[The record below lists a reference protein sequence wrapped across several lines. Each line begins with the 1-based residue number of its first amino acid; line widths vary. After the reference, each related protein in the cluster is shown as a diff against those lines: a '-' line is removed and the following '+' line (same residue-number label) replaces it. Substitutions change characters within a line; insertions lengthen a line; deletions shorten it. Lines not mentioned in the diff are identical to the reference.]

1 VKSRTLT
8 IVMGLFAA
16 LAIPAG
22 LAAQPDQQHNKQLPH
37 YTVTDLGPAIDL
49 GGGVNNKDWVDG
61 TALLPDGSARAFL
74 WRKGNRTL
82 LGTSGG
88 PNSAV
93 FRPASERGQV
103 VGEAETAT
111 PDRLGEDFCGF
122 GTQLVCLP
130 FLWQNGVKT
139 PLPTLGGNN
148 GSAFSV
154 NNRGQVVGGAEN
166 TTLDATCPSPTLEV
180 KPVIW
185 ENGGIQEL
193 PTLPGDPDGTPGA
206 INDHGQAAGTS
217 GSCFAL
223 EGSVGV
229 FHNALWQNGTVIDL
243 GNLGSTLAN
252 EPDDINNRGQVVG
265 FSSVPCT
272 SVGLCLHAWLWTE
285 ATGIQD
291 LGTLPSPLNVFSGA
305 HGIND
310 KGQVVGFSCDDAFFD
325 CSAFLWENGVMTDL
339 NTLVPGGGS
348 AFTLAEAFFINSD
361 GSIETFG
368 VTSADEPHAFL
379 LTPMNDEA
387 ASEGMALSSQGEA
400 TERPRVPLPENV
412 RKMLRLRLG
421 HRYHIPG
428 LSVPKD

>member
-1 VKSRTLT
+1 
-8 IVMGLFAA
+8 MGLFAA
-16 LAIPAG
+16 LAFPAG
-22 LAAQPDQQHNKQLPH
+22 LAAQPDQQQKKQFPH

-49 GGGVNNKDWVDG
+49 GGGVNEKDAVDG
-61 TALLPDGSARAFL
+61 TALLSDGNVRAFL

-82 LGTSGG
+82 LGTFGG
-88 PNSAV
+88 KNSAA

-111 PDRLGEDFCGF
+111 PDPLGEDFCGF
-122 GTQLVCLP
+122 GTHLVCLP

-148 GSAFSV
+148 GAAFSV
-154 NNRGQVVGGAEN
+154 NSRGQVAGGSEN
-166 TTLDATCPSPTLEV
+166 TTLDATCPSSTLEV

-185 ENGGIQEL
+185 EDGGIQEL
-193 PTLPGDPDGTPGA
+193 PTLPGDPDGTPDA
-206 INDHGQAAGTS
+206 INDQGQAVGTS
-217 GSCFAL
+217 GSCFTL

-243 GNLGSTLAN
+243 GNLGSTLGN

-265 FSSVPCT
+265 FSSVLCT

-310 KGQVVGFSCDDAFFD
+310 KGQVVGFSCDAFFD

-379 LTPMNDEA
+379 LTPMNDKA
-387 ASEGMALSSQGEA
+387 ASEGTALPSQSEA
-400 TERPRVPLPENV
+400 AERQRRRLPENV
-412 RKMLRLRLG
+412 RKMLRQRLG
-421 HRYHIPG
+421 FLHHIPQ
-428 LSVPKD
+428 LAEPKN